1 LFVTETLVFFRRYLR
16 PHRQSLL
23 LLGAIIAATIALQ
36 IATPVLAGRFIDRAI
51 DGAPLSALVRIAVI
65 AMLFALLVQLL
76 SVAESWIAERLSW
89 AATNALRLDLAAH
102 VLRLDYAFHSAHTQG
117 ELIERVDGDVGNLA
131 RFFSR
136 FVINVVGNGLL
147 ILGILFLLLRID
159 WRIGLAMTILTVVAF
174 GGMLLIRSRATPGWM
189 RERQAS
195 AGVYGFLGE
204 YLDGLE
210 DVRSSGAPAE
220 SFVLRRFTGL
230 MRGWLAITTRAQMW
244 GYGLMSASNGIFT
257 LGLALALGLSGALY
271 QSGSLTLGA
280 VFLVFRLADMLRE
293 PTNQLRDEVQDFQQ
307 AAASLSRV
315 QTLLAEQPRITDGV
329 GTPLAAGPLAVEF
342 DRISF
347 TYEYEAGAPV
357 LRDISLLIEPGRVL
371 GLVGR
376 TGSGKSTLT
385 RLIPRFLDVT
395 SGVVRVGGVDVRE
408 MKLAELRAR
417 IGVVSQDV
425 HFFDASLR
433 DNLTLF
439 AEDEGAE
446 DDRLRA
452 VIETLGLGDWLRSLP
467 EGLNTRLGADGV
479 GLSAGQ
485 MQLISCA
492 RVLLR
497 DPDIVILDEAS
508 ARLDPATEQLLH
520 DALGKLLS
528 GRTGI
533 IVAHRL
539 DTLSFADDIAVIAN
553 GELREHGPRAA
564 LAADPTSR
572 FAALLRLDTLEHAR

>member
-1 LFVTETLVFFRRYLR
+1 MTETLVFFRQYLR

-23 LLGAIIAATIALQ
+23 LLATIIAATIALQ
-36 IATPVLAGRFIDRAI
+36 IAMPVLAGRFIDRAI
-51 DGAPLSALVRIAVI
+51 DGAPLSALVRIAII

-102 VLRLDYAFHSAHTQG
+102 VLRLDYSFHSAHTQG
-117 ELIERVDGDVGNLA
+117 ELIERVDGDVGNLS

-136 FVINVVGNGLL
+136 FVINVVGNGVL
-147 ILGILFLLLRID
+147 ILGILTLLLRID
-159 WRIGLAMTILTVVAF
+159 WRIGLAMTFLTVVAF
-174 GGMLLIRSRATPGWM
+174 CGMLLIRARATPHWM

-210 DVRSSGAPAE
+210 DVRSSGTAAE
-220 SFVLRRFTGL
+220 SFVLWRFTGL

-315 QTLLAEQPRITDGV
+315 RALLAEQPRITDGV
-329 GTPLAAGPLAVEF
+329 GTPLPAGPLAVEL
-342 DRISF
+342 DQVSF
-347 TYEYEAGAPV
+347 TYEEGAPV

-385 RLIPRFLDVT
+385 RLIPRFLDAT
-395 SGVVRVGGVDVRE
+395 SGLVRIGGVDVRE

-425 HFFDASLR
+425 RLFDASLR

-439 AEDEGAE
+439 AEDDIAE

-452 VIETLGLGDWLRSLP
+452 VIETLGLSDWLHSLP
-467 EGLNTRLGADGV
+467 EGLNSRLGADGV

-492 RVLLR
+492 RVLVR

-520 DALGKLLS
+520 NALGKLLS

-539 DTLSFADDIAVIAN
+539 DTLNFADDIAVIAD

-564 LAADPTSR
+564 LATDPNSR
-572 FAALLRLDTLEHAR
+572 FAALLRLDTLEHAQ

>member
-1 LFVTETLVFFRRYLR
+1 
-16 PHRQSLL
+16 
-23 LLGAIIAATIALQ
+23 
-36 IATPVLAGRFIDRAI
+36 
-51 DGAPLSALVRIAVI
+51 
-65 AMLFALLVQLL
+65 
-76 SVAESWIAERLSW
+76 VAEAWIAERLSW
-89 AATNALRLDLAAH
+89 AATNALRVDLAAH

-117 ELIERVDGDVGNLA
+117 ELIERVDGDVGNLS

-136 FVINVVGNGLL
+136 FVINVVGNGVL
-147 ILGILFLLLRID
+147 ILGILALLLRID
-159 WRIGLAMTILTVVAF
+159 WRIGLAMTILTVIAF
-174 GGMLLIRSRATPGWM
+174 CGMLLIRTHATPDWK

-210 DVRSSGAPAE
+210 DVRSSGAAAE

-307 AAASLSRV
+307 AAASLSRI
-315 QTLLAEQPRITDGV
+315 QALLAEQPRITDGV
-329 GTPLAAGPLAVEF
+329 GTPLPAGPLSVEL
-342 DRISF
+342 DQVSF
-347 TYEYEAGAPV
+347 VYEAGSPV
-357 LRDISLLIEPGRVL
+357 LRDISLRIEPGRVL

-385 RLIPRFLDVT
+385 RLIPRFLDAT

-417 IGVVSQDV
+417 IGIVSQDV
-425 HFFDASLR
+425 RLFDASLR

-439 AEDEGAE
+439 A
-446 DDRLRA
+446 DDDIADDVRLSA

-467 EGLNTRLGADGV
+467 EGLDTRLGADGV

-520 DALGKLLS
+520 DALGRLLT
-528 GRTGI
+528 GRTGV

-539 DTLSFADDIAVIAN
+539 DTLSFADDIAVIDD
-553 GELREHGPRAA
+553 GELLEHGQRAA